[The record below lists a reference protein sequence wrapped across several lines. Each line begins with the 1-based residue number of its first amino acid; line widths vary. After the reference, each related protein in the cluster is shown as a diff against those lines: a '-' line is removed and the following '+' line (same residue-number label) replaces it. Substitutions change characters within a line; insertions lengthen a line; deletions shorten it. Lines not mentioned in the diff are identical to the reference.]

1 MIQLHLKTFTKNVLL
16 KINLDEELSPL
27 LDIEKLRT
35 EAHISEKEMYL
46 LIISNYDE
54 LRKFGKNLHFIK
66 SNQNYLELNPVVDG
80 NEKIMKL
87 KPLEMNS
94 MNLETKVMQVTNN
107 IDILL
112 QNYNQTIEVVNEKFS
127 MYNKL
132 LKSLEIK

>member
-1 MIQLHLKTFTKNVLL
+1 
-16 KINLDEELSPL
+16 
-27 LDIEKLRT
+27 
-35 EAHISEKEMYL
+35 MYL

-54 LRKFGKNLHFIK
+54 LRRFAKNLNFIK

-80 NEKIMKL
+80 NQKIMKL
-87 KPLEMNS
+87 KPLEIS
-94 MNLETKVMQVTNN
+94 TMNLETKVMQITNN

-112 QNYNQTIEVVNEKFS
+112 QNYNQTIDVVNEKFS

>member
-1 MIQLHLKTFTKNVLL
+1 MIQLHLKTFTKNVLR

-87 KPLEMNS
+87 KPLEMNT

-112 QNYNQTIEVVNEKFS
+112 QNYYQTIEVVNEKFS